1 MCHGTLSFQL
11 YGLEGVTFFGMS
23 AGQGLEELLAV
34 EPKALV
40 VDMAGFSDLV
50 EAEEDQGEM
59 SSISDREASKYT
71 ASPRLERS
79 MNATSS
85 DFTSESSADVQV
97 STVEPSK
104 KQYAT
109 KKKKNRRSPRKKQI
123 KDVRHLTECARRR
136 LKRCVTWAARD
147 AKRFKGS
154 PSSES
159 DSSPEI
165 DVSIYTNRHRRASP
179 PILAPASRPL
189 TPPPPPPILEKTPSL
204 SRSRRR
210 RKKEPSPEKPNE
222 EIRNEEGSAL
232 EIMMA
237 PIMRPKRQG
246 EERNSDD
253 MWYDEEIDLPASAE
267 DRSKMIAQRTVESG
281 RELLKLSTHVLRH
294 LLKPPRSY
302 LNHISGPLYQ
312 HYANKS
318 HACCR

>member
-1 MCHGTLSFQL
+1 MR
-11 YGLEGVTFFGMS
+11 
-23 AGQGLEELLAV
+23 QGLEELLAV

-85 DFTSESSADVQV
+85 DITSESSADVQV

-123 KDVRHLTECARRR
+123 KDVRHRTECARRR

-189 TPPPPPPILEKTPSL
+189 TPSTAHIGKNAITFTQSPPK
-204 SRSRRR
+204 
-210 RKKEPSPEKPNE
+210 
-222 EIRNEEGSAL
+222 EEGTVA
-232 EIMMA
+232 
-237 PIMRPKRQG
+237 RKTKR
-246 EERNSDD
+246 RNQKRGRECPGN
-253 MWYDEEIDLPASAE
+253 YDGTDNATE
-267 DRSKMIAQRTVESG
+267 TSG
-281 RELLKLSTHVLRH
+281 RGAEF
-294 LLKPPRSY
+294 
-302 LNHISGPLYQ
+302 G
-312 HYANKS
+312 
-318 HACCR
+318 